1 MRRDGEAMNAAVIAV
16 AAVLTAV
23 NLLSFGMMAYD
34 KRCAKAG
41 KRRVPEKMLFLAA
54 ACFGGL
60 GGVLGM
66 TLCRHKTRHWYF
78 RIFFPLMLIAQIAL
92 LVWGYMAF
100 LKP

>member
-1 MRRDGEAMNAAVIAV
+1 MNAAVIAV

-78 RIFFPLMLIAQIAL
+78 RIFFPLMLIAQITL

>member
-1 MRRDGEAMNAAVIAV
+1 MNAAVIAV